1 MIVVVGDRPC
11 PRVGV
16 GGAGVGIGIHAV
28 PQMRLVTI
36 AAPYGLRFGC
46 CLLRSSRAT
55 AAAAVSYHYST
66 ATTTTNNDDGGG
78 ASYAGRLPRC
88 MFNEPSSRSSLS
100 SFLFFCFLLIERSC
114 CWVSFCPHTPD
125 LWGRIGRLQQ
135 ASFSCRQGVSSP
147 AKPLALVQQIFLI
160 TTDF

>member
-46 CLLRSSRAT
+46 CLLRRTLPAPQQRT
-55 AAAAVSYHYST
+55 YHYRT
-66 ATTTTNNDDGGG
+66 ATTTASDDGGG
-78 ASYAGRLPRC
+78 ASYVRRLLRC

-135 ASFSCRQGVSSP
+135 VF
-147 AKPLALVQQIFLI
+147 
-160 TTDF
+160 

>member
-100 SFLFFCFLLIERSC
+100 SLLFLFSVAGFSLFARILQIFGVASVVCNK
-114 CWVSFCPHTPD
+114 PH
-125 LWGRIGRLQQ
+125 
-135 ASFSCRQGVSSP
+135 SP
-147 AKPLALVQQIFLI
+147 AVKE
-160 TTDF
+160 